1 MSEHDVQLARR
12 AYEAW
17 NEGGAESIKRFLAE
31 DVEFHD
37 PPDLPDGRV
46 VRGREAVAAYL
57 AGQTEVIGEMKFTI
71 VDVEERGRSVM
82 LRMTLDVE
90 GAGSGVV
97 LPGELNQVVEVA
109 DGRLGRVRG
118 FFSWAEARE
127 AAD

>member
-1 MSEHDVQLARR
+1 MSEQDVELARR
-12 AYEAW
+12 AYAAW

-57 AGQTEVIGEMKFTI
+57 ASQTEVIGEMKFTI
-71 VDVEERGRSVM
+71 VDVEALGRSVM
-82 LRMTLDVE
+82 LRMKLDVE
-90 GAGSGVV
+90 GAASGVV
-97 LPGELNQVVEVA
+97 FPGELNQVVEVA
-109 DGRLGRVRG
+109 DGRLRRVRG

>member
-1 MSEHDVQLARR
+1 MSQQEVEFARR

-17 NEGGAESIKRFLAE
+17 NEGGAESIKPYLAE

-46 VRGREAVAAYL
+46 VRGRAAVAAYL
-57 AGQTEVIGEMKFTI
+57 ASQTEVIGEMKFTI
-71 VDVEERGRSVM
+71 VDVEERERSVI
-82 LRMTLDVE
+82 LRMKLDVE

-118 FFSWAEARE
+118 FFSWAEACE
-127 AAD
+127 AAG